1 MSSQKPNC
9 RRAAQLAL
17 SAGIFTAAITF
28 AQQAKS
34 DHMKA
39 VLSQMDA
46 SSAKFQ
52 SAQAD
57 LKQELFTKI
66 VQDTETQ
73 SGSVYFMRSGNS
85 PQMGLKLGPPGAGAN
100 AAPAQFVEFKSGKL
114 RVYNVGTNHVD
125 EFSSSG
131 KNQSLAE
138 TFMTLG
144 FGGSGTDLDKAWNIT
159 DQGTEQMNDGSKSV
173 TVEKLDLVS
182 HDEGVK
188 KNFSHITI
196 WIDAARDVSLKQ
208 EFFATTGDT
217 RTVFYTNL
225 RLNQKVNTDPFAI
238 KCKGKCS

>member
-1 MSSQKPNC
+1 MPSQKPNF
-9 RRAAQLAL
+9 RRAVQLAL
-17 SAGIFTAAITF
+17 SAGIFTAVIF

-34 DHMKA
+34 DHLKA
-39 VLSQMDA
+39 VLDEMNA
-46 SSAKFQ
+46 SSARFQ

-57 LKQELFTKI
+57 LRQEIFTKI
-66 VQDTETQ
+66 VQDTDTQ
-73 SGSVYFMRSGNS
+73 SGSIYFIRSGNS
-85 PQMGLKLGPPGAGAN
+85 TQMGLKLGPPGSGAN
-100 AAPAQFVEFKSGKL
+100 AAPAQFVEFKGGKL
-114 RVYNVGTNHVD
+114 RVYNVGTNHLD

-144 FGGSGTDLDKAWNIT
+144 FGGSGNDLAKAWNIT
-159 DQGTEQMNDGSKSV
+159 DQGTEQINDGTKSV

-182 HDEGVK
+182 KDEGVK

-208 EFFATTGDT
+208 EFFATSGDT

-225 RLNQKVNTDPFAI
+225 RLNQKVDTQPFAI